1 MRCERYWQEG
11 ALLVEQGR
19 QDPHREDC
27 LDCRREHEARGELV
41 RAFRLVGAQ
50 GGDPRWQARVWW
62 QIANQAAPPK
72 PWAERIV
79 PWATALAAACA
90 LVIFVSSQGLLH
102 RDRGEAAR
110 DVRPRFDIVPS
121 EVAMRSTS
129 AGIGDRV
136 RLWVGTRQ
144 EARIYRAEKL
154 LLRCTPAAATPG
166 CTRDDGG
173 VMAEY
178 ALKLPGDY
186 QLVIVTPA
194 GTAIGE
200 PAGSLDGDLAAITAA
215 GGTYRSF
222 EVPVR

>member
-1 MRCERYWQEG
+1 MRCEHYWREG
-11 ALLVEQGR
+11 ILLVEQGR
-19 QDPHREDC
+19 SDPHREDC

-41 RAFRLVGAQ
+41 RAFRLVGAG
-50 GGDPRWQARVWW
+50 GGDPHWQQRVWW
-62 QIANQAAPPK
+62 QIANQSAPRT
-72 PWAERIV
+72 PWIQRAV
-79 PWATALAAACA
+79 PWATAFAAACA
-90 LVIFVSSQGLLH
+90 LLLFVASQGLLH
-102 RDRGEAAR
+102 RDRGDAAR
-110 DVRPRFDIVPS
+110 DIRPRFDIVAG

-136 RLWVGTRQ
+136 RLWVGNHQ

-154 LLRCTPAAATPG
+154 LLRCTPGASEAG
-166 CTRDDGG
+166 CTPDQGG

-194 GTAIGE
+194 GIAAS